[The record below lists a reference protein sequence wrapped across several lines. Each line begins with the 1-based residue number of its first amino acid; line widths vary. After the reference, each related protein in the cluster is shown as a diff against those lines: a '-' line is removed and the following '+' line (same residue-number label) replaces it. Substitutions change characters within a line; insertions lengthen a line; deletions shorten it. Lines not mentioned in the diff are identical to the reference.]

1 MGSSL
6 FLGSSS
12 FLGWSSFLGSSSSFG
27 LLILTISSGE
37 MAFYLLLDYMEF
49 DLASGKLGL
58 SWGCSLTEIDLNL
71 FKLIPRG
78 TGEGLI

>member
-1 MGSSL
+1 M
-6 FLGSSS
+6 GSSS
-12 FLGWSSFLGSSSSFG
+12 FFRVFFIFGVIFIFGMVFIFGSPSSFG

-71 FKLIPRG
+71 FKPKV
-78 TGEGLI
+78 